1 MMNPETRSK
10 EMAFGTKEKDI
21 SGWEGMGMVGQDLS
35 AHTCDQ
41 MFLVRREAKLLGS
54 GNEY

>member
-1 MMNPETRSK
+1 MNPETRSK

-21 SGWEGMGMVGQDLS
+21 SGREGMGMMGQDLS

-41 MFLVRREAKLLGS
+41 MFLVRREARLMGS